1 MQFIFSGIIFFCWAI
16 FVILLYYTQ
25 NASHINLLQ
34 ANNLG
39 LLVGF
44 LGIFGILFALYK
56 KFMYQKNS
64 SLTTWNFWTIL

>member
-1 MQFIFSGIIFFCWAI
+1 MQFIFSGIIFF
-16 FVILLYYTQ
+16 YYSQ

-34 ANNLG
+34 SNNLG